1 MDLRDNDSVT
11 GSIRSNKSTP
21 TTPLHSSSS
30 SYKEPYINLS
40 CLPHTNI
47 SPDHFVVIAVH
58 SLFSSPEN
66 DLPNVL
72 QDQNISKILENQGHQ
87 HSIMKQG
94 ARFRI
99 QALISGI
106 GVPFHTT
113 PISTIASS
121 TLEKIDYSNCD
132 QYGPLMTATY
142 SCSWSQGGNILVLPV
157 RYCDI
162 KRDSCLHLKLMA
174 NRDEIVC
181 ETHFSMWDDKG
192 RVKMGLQRVAF
203 DLLNNYTQ
211 ENVQEDKSDEK
222 WEASC
227 ILDRLHKMKLER
239 SKIEAELAQ
248 VHKEQNLSSR
258 NTNHNVIPKVK
269 KKVKVKS
276 RYENREIESV
286 PWLDQL
292 MEKRCTEILEEDIRN
307 DENGNEL
314 DVFAE
319 NLIDNQVHLVIEL
332 PECDIP
338 IVYHENLYANANV
351 GPIHGASGSVTSLD
365 LARHYH
371 EQQSSKNKTY
381 RGKVLMPE
389 PIQVPILQQS
399 SVNNRRNIQDATK
412 DIVKNHY
419 NLVQF
424 LDLENVDDN
433 PVEDKYRTLQHELIR
448 GLVDPGLKP
457 DSQERSQLN
466 AIING
471 TSQHLTSEEKDLFWK
486 FRFSLVDNRK
496 ALTKFLMAVE
506 WSVESE
512 VVQAAELLEQWR
524 KRSPI
529 EVSDAL
535 KLLGKNVAFQT
546 GLVRAYAID
555 TLSAAPDAELEL
567 YLLQLVQALK
577 YEYQEEE
584 HIGDGSNDDQ
594 KKRVTTSGTSS
605 LGKFLIERAAGNI
618 DLANNIYWYL
628 RVETEDERHGK
639 RYVNVFNALKERLT
653 KVDFDSSGQGKKR
666 TMWDI
671 LSAQDEFICN
681 ILECQKVS
689 FNIKGNKDA
698 KEEYLRDA
706 LKSPSCRSI
715 RKGWDVPLPSNPSMW
730 ITGVKAESA
739 RMVSFLQV
747 SCLYFEDQIMCLS
760 LVYF

>member
-21 TTPLHSSSS
+21 TTSLHSSS

-58 SLFSSPEN
+58 SLFCSPEN

-269 KKVKVKS
+269 KKGKVKS

-292 MEKRCTEILEEDIRN
+292 MEKRCTE
-307 DENGNEL
+307 
-314 DVFAE
+314 
-319 NLIDNQVHLVIEL
+319 
-332 PECDIP
+332 
-338 IVYHENLYANANV
+338 
-351 GPIHGASGSVTSLD
+351 T
-365 LARHYH
+365 
-371 EQQSSKNKTY
+371 
-381 RGKVLMPE
+381 
-389 PIQVPILQQS
+389 
-399 SVNNRRNIQDATK
+399 
-412 DIVKNHY
+412 
-419 NLVQF
+419 
-424 LDLENVDDN
+424 
-433 PVEDKYRTLQHELIR
+433 
-448 GLVDPGLKP
+448 
-457 DSQERSQLN
+457 
-466 AIING
+466 
-471 TSQHLTSEEKDLFWK
+471 
-486 FRFSLVDNRK
+486 
-496 ALTKFLMAVE
+496 
-506 WSVESE
+506 
-512 VVQAAELLEQWR
+512 
-524 KRSPI
+524 
-529 EVSDAL
+529 
-535 KLLGKNVAFQT
+535 
-546 GLVRAYAID
+546 
-555 TLSAAPDAELEL
+555 
-567 YLLQLVQALK
+567 
-577 YEYQEEE
+577 
-584 HIGDGSNDDQ
+584 
-594 KKRVTTSGTSS
+594 
-605 LGKFLIERAAGNI
+605 
-618 DLANNIYWYL
+618 
-628 RVETEDERHGK
+628 
-639 RYVNVFNALKERLT
+639 
-653 KVDFDSSGQGKKR
+653 
-666 TMWDI
+666 
-671 LSAQDEFICN
+671 
-681 ILECQKVS
+681 
-689 FNIKGNKDA
+689 
-698 KEEYLRDA
+698 
-706 LKSPSCRSI
+706 
-715 RKGWDVPLPSNPSMW
+715 
-730 ITGVKAESA
+730 
-739 RMVSFLQV
+739 
-747 SCLYFEDQIMCLS
+747 
-760 LVYF
+760 